1 MKNEFVK
8 ICRISE
14 IYNRK
19 GKRFQLDDEN
29 EIAVFRVGDN
39 YYAVDNICPHNHVPQ
54 IFDGY
59 IEEMYVTCPIHGF
72 KFHLETGE
80 QPTKIGCKLKTYE
93 LKIEDDYIYVKKPKR
108 KLFDF
113 HF

>member
-1 MKNEFVK
+1 MSDEYVK
-8 ICRISE
+8 TFKLSE
-14 IYNRK
+14 LPNKK
-19 GKRFQLDDEN
+19 GKQFQLDDDH
-29 EIAVFRVGDN
+29 EIAVFKIYDKV
-39 YYAVDNICPHNHVPQ
+39 YAVDNICPHNHVPQ
-54 IFDGY
+54 MFDGY
-59 IEEMYVTCPIHGF
+59 IDEMYVTCPIHGF

-93 LKIEDDYIYVKKPKR
+93 LKIEDDYVYIKKPKR